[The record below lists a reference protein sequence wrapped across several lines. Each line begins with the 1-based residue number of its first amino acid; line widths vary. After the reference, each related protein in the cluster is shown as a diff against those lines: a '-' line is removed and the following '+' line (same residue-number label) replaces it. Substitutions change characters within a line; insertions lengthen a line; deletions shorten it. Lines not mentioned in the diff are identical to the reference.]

1 MSIAQK
7 EIQIL
12 MSSIVETAR
21 SNPLPRFDP
30 KALAT
35 VLLHDLEGI
44 WHLMSIES
52 KVSMTLIA
60 VTLQHGENGVV
71 ATRSGL
77 LAGWLKP
84 FRARE
89 KSKGPGKA

>member
-1 MSIAQK
+1 MSTARE

-21 SNPLPRFDP
+21 TNPLPRFDP
-30 KALAT
+30 EALAAI
-35 VLLHDLEGI
+35 LLQDVEGM

-52 KVSMTLIA
+52 KIAMTLIA
-60 VTLQHGENGVV
+60 VTLQHRKNGVV
-71 ATRSGL
+71 ATRPGL
-77 LAGWLKP
+77 LARWVRP

-89 KSKGPGKA
+89 GK

>member
-1 MSIAQK
+1 MSTPRE

-21 SNPLPRFDP
+21 TNPLPRFDP
-30 KALAT
+30 EALAT

-52 KVSMTLIA
+52 KIAMTLIA
-60 VTLQHGENGVV
+60 VTLQHGKNGVV
-71 ATRSGL
+71 ATRPGL
-77 LAGWLKP
+77 LARWLRP

-89 KSKGPGKA
+89 AKKGPGRA